1 MGTNFYM
8 ITKNKAMA
16 SLYAPYSYELTD
28 TPYFG
33 YEIHI
38 AKTSC
43 GWLPLFQGHKDGIN
57 SVSEYKAAYE
67 TGEFDIVDEYGT
79 SYNWNEFEDRVLKF
93 NGGVRGTQKPEKIDQ
108 DKNSSFY
115 DKNLPEYKPISHI
128 SGNIQSYRYMFVETY
143 DDYFTDLDGFE
154 FDRRE
159 FS

>member
-8 ITKNKAMA
+8 ITKNKTMA
-16 SLYAPYSYELTD
+16 SIYAPYSYELTD

-33 YEIHI
+33 YEIHV

-43 GWLPLFQGHKDGIN
+43 GWLPLFQGHKNGIN

-93 NGGVRGTQKPEKIDQ
+93 NGGIRGVQDPEKIER
-108 DKNSSFY
+108 DKSSIFY
-115 DKNLPEYKPISHI
+115 DKNLPEYSPISHI
-128 SGNIQSYRYMFVETY
+128 GGTKQSYKY
-143 DDYFTDLDGFE
+143 DFEEFYNDYFEDSEGFE
-154 FDRRE
+154 FDKRS

>member
-8 ITKNKAMA
+8 ITKNKTMA
-16 SLYAPYSYELTD
+16 SIYAPYSYELTD

-33 YEIHI
+33 YEIHV

-43 GWLPLFQGHKDGIN
+43 GWLPLFQGHKNGIN

-93 NGGVRGTQKPEKIDQ
+93 NGGIRGVQDPEKIER
-108 DKNSSFY
+108 DKSSMFY
-115 DKNLPEYKPISHI
+115 DKNLPEYSPISHI
-128 SGNIQSYRYMFVETY
+128 GGTKQSYKY
-143 DDYFTDLDGFE
+143 DLEEFYNDYFEDSEGFE
-154 FDRRE
+154 FDKRS

>member
-8 ITKNKAMA
+8 ITKNKTMA
-16 SLYAPYSYELTD
+16 SIYAPYSYELTD

-33 YEIHI
+33 YEIHV

-43 GWLPLFQGHKDGIN
+43 GWLPLFQGHKNGIN

-93 NGGVRGTQKPEKIDQ
+93 NGGIRGVQDPEKIER
-108 DKNSSFY
+108 DKSSIFY
-115 DKNLPEYKPISHI
+115 DKNLPEYSPISHI
-128 SGNIQSYRYMFVETY
+128 GGTKQSYKY
-143 DDYFTDLDGFE
+143 DFEEFYNDYFEDSEGFE
-154 FDRRE
+154 FDRRD

>member
-8 ITKNKAMA
+8 ITKNKTMA
-16 SLYAPYSYELTD
+16 SIYAPYSYELTD

-33 YEIHI
+33 YEIHV

-43 GWLPLFQGHKDGIN
+43 GWLPLFQGHKNGIN

-93 NGGVRGTQKPEKIDQ
+93 NGGIRGAQDPEKIER
-108 DKNSSFY
+108 DKSSMFY
-115 DKNLPEYKPISHI
+115 DKNLPEYRPISHI
-128 SGNIQSYRYMFVETY
+128 GGTKQSYKY
-143 DDYFTDLDGFE
+143 DFDEFYNDYFKDSEGFE
-154 FDRRE
+154 FDKRS